1 MAQNMLRGPGMSQ
14 LGVEA
19 LVTERLGLLVGDHV
33 VQPLEEDTIL
43 PAQYFTRLCRR
54 EYRTGAHRLMLGIFE
69 DAVNIYCQR
78 HSGRLS
84 LRRLREVERWFES
97 RDDAYIFSFERICQV
112 LNLDADYIRRG
123 LKSFRAHSRPARPAD
138 IPIEQYE
145 ALRATSGA

>member
-1 MAQNMLRGPGMSQ
+1 
-14 LGVEA
+14 
-19 LVTERLGLLVGDHV
+19 
-33 VQPLEEDTIL
+33 
-43 PAQYFTRLCRR
+43 
-54 EYRTGAHRLMLGIFE
+54 MLGIFE

-78 HSGRLS
+78 FSGRVS

-123 LKSFRAHSRPARPAD
+123 LKSLRAQSRPARPAD

>member
-1 MAQNMLRGPGMSQ
+1 MSQ

-19 LVTERLGLLVGDHV
+19 LVTERLGLLASDHV
-33 VQPLEEDTIL
+33 VQQLEEDTIL

-78 HSGRLS
+78 YSGRVS

-97 RDDAYIFSFERICQV
+97 TDDSYIFSFERICQV
-112 LNLDADYIRRG
+112 LNLDAEYIRRG
-123 LKSFRAHSRPARPAD
+123 LKYRRAHPRRARPAE
-138 IPIEQYE
+138 IPIEHYE